1 MDVGAPGALMSTLQA
16 LLTRG
21 HPPEKALAPF
31 TANVA
36 ELLRLPGKGR
46 LQAGADADLVV
57 LGSDNAVRH
66 VMARG
71 RWHRFDGRP
80 RIQGPFEK
88 EDS

>member
-1 MDVGAPGALMSTLQA
+1 MDVGAPGALMGTLQA
-16 LLTRG
+16 LLARG
-21 HPPEKALAPF
+21 RPLEQALAPF

-57 LGSDNAVRH
+57 LAGDNAVQH
-66 VMARG
+66 AMARG
-71 RWHRFDGRP
+71 RWHRFDARP

-88 EDS
+88 EVS

>member
-1 MDVGAPGALMSTLQA
+1 MSMIATLLA
-16 LLTRG
+16 RG
-21 HPPEKALAPF
+21 RPLEQVLPPV
-31 TANVA
+31 TSNVA

-46 LQAGADADLVV
+46 LRVDADADLVV
-57 LGSDNAVRH
+57 LAADNAVQH

-71 RWHRFDGRP
+71 RWHRFDGQP